1 MENYK
6 NTPILNG
13 LLFDKLRLGKEAE
26 KTYSNTS
33 FFLEKLFSV
42 KDTLKGRIEYYFNR
56 IDSGEMTWDELKNS
70 EVGGEFSA
78 YINKGRDCGL
88 IGKEES
94 VEDYFKRWKKEQ
106 PSQTHNSFRQSNPG
120 AGSGFYNGANR
131 GRYRYDFETNV
142 RVDNKEP
149 TLGDLWNYVVK
160 PAGPYYGGAVAG
172 SNLINS
178 LYWKK
183 KLKDTE
189 ANINNR
195 KTPINYNYK
204 TRLKDVDP
212 KNTGSLVAA
221 VDSLGQGGNV
231 GLRAGTKAALIA
243 DLEGKSDKDIQAKAL
258 KAAAKTGALA
268 GFLDAAAIGYGLSNN
283 RPSDKLSCALGFGA
297 GGAMLGLIGS
307 TNSTRERLKYWLS
320 ERKKLEKKNLKKEE
334 KRNKNKER
342 D

>member
-13 LLFDKLRLGKEAE
+13 LLFDKLRLGEAE

-42 KDTLKGRIEYYFNR
+42 KDTLKERIEYYFNK
-56 IDSGEMTWDELKNS
+56 IDSGEMTWDELKSS

-78 YINKGRDCGL
+78 YINKGRSCGL

-94 VEDYFKRWKKEQ
+94 VQDYFKRWKKEQ
-106 PSQTHNSFRQSNPG
+106 PSQTQSTFRP
-120 AGSGFYNGANR
+120 GSGGGYYSGANR
-131 GRYRYDFETNV
+131 GRYGYGFETNV
-142 RVDNKEP
+142 RVDNREP
-149 TLGDLWNYVVK
+149 TLGDLWNYVAK

-178 LYWKK
+178 LYWRK

-195 KTPINYNYK
+195 RTPINYEYK

-212 KNTGSLVAA
+212 KNVGSLVAA

-231 GLRAGTKAALIA
+231 GLRAGTKAAIIA
-243 DLEGKSDKDIQAKAL
+243 DLEGKNDKDIQVQAL
-258 KAAAKTGALA
+258 RAAGKTGALA
-268 GFLDAAAIGYGLSNN
+268 GFLDSAAIGYGLSKN

-334 KRNKNKER
+334 KRNKNKEKN
-342 D
+342 